1 MGDTEG
7 PAFLKGLRCV
17 GNQAPGYRAGQ
28 SNETPVLS
36 ELSLELAEERWIV
49 GRSRRFSEV
58 AKTEAR
64 TGKGR
69 EPRFDR
75 QSGRAGASE
84 E

>member
-1 MGDTEG
+1 MSGTKLQG
-7 PAFLKGLRCV
+7 TGLGR
-17 GNQAPGYRAGQ
+17 